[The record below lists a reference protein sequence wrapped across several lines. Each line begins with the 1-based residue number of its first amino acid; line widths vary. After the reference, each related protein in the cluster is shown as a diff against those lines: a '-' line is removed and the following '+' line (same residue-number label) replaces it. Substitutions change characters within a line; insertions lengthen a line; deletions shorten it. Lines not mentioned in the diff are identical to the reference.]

1 MFVELFFQAVDFIHV
16 FGKHRMDRIDFGLY
30 IIALSFG
37 FFYAFLALCI
47 VVGEFFKAQ
56 QLDIEVVFKDGIPQ

>member
-1 MFVELFFQAVDFIHV
+1 
-16 FGKHRMDRIDFGLY
+16 MDRIDFGLY